1 MKPCSSNESALC
13 EPPTL
18 ESPSLG
24 SPCPESLSSGA
35 SVTGT
40 HSPVIGTD
48 ELRRLAEFL
57 APGCWPTADETALLE
72 CGRRVRGLADEL
84 CALADTV
91 DGLGRSHDGSGLA
104 HDGLVDALGRVA
116 SGLGGMRQLA
126 ERFTVFAVSVDTYAT
141 ATIDAR
147 SEMTVL
153 AAIADRDR
161 LAASVAGALGDD
173 VSCVMAASA
182 GRYALS
188 AAGDEYTERA
198 GDAGDAA
205 ERGAESTPPAATS
218 GMMSMGGLA
227 GLGALGMSAGGGLH
241 GAVPLV
247 GDGSSRELGVD
258 PASLI
263 ERAVVLQTSLPAPFS
278 EWMRVAIGVGVDSDG
293 EPVRVVATSDP
304 QPYQRPGFAIAP
316 SEFLAGDGGP
326 PEYAIIAE
334 MTRLGVTPGIVASA
348 TTIPQGIATVLMA
361 EGVAVA
367 SPQSARR

>member
-84 CALADTV
+84 GALADTI
-91 DGLGRSHDGSGLA
+91 DGLGQTHDGSGLA

-126 ERFTVFAVSVDTYAT
+126 ERFTVFALSVDTYAT

-147 SEMTVL
+147 SVYSSPAAESAYRPAL
-153 AAIADRDR
+153 AAITH
-161 LAASVAGALGDD
+161 AASSPSAPATDAA
-173 VSCVMAASA
+173 SRSRSAMAARTVIS
-182 GRYALS
+182 
-188 AAGDEYTERA
+188 ERA
-198 GDAGDAA
+198 
-205 ERGAESTPPAATS
+205 
-218 GMMSMGGLA
+218 SM
-227 GLGALGMSAGGGLH
+227 
-241 GAVPLV
+241 
-247 GDGSSRELGVD
+247 
-258 PASLI
+258 
-263 ERAVVLQTSLPAPFS
+263 
-278 EWMRVAIGVGVDSDG
+278 
-293 EPVRVVATSDP
+293 
-304 QPYQRPGFAIAP
+304 
-316 SEFLAGDGGP
+316 
-326 PEYAIIAE
+326 
-334 MTRLGVTPGIVASA
+334 
-348 TTIPQGIATVLMA
+348 
-361 EGVAVA
+361 VAVA
-367 SPQSARR
+367 